1 MRKSLLSFTLMAAW
15 VFAGAVIF
23 AALALTQVPTT
34 LTKEAVTSK
43 EMSLTSY
50 GGGHLYIQTN
60 EDKNAIIHY
69 DRSGNGTLTEVER
82 VATGGAGSGLLS
94 PIYHTKRPNH
104 FEGAGSVILTPDR
117 RFLFITNGGDNTVSS
132 FAVAKEGRLKLLD
145 VKPTG
150 NPTNGG
156 AKSLAYA
163 PSSRTLFVLHTV
175 GPDHLRLMSVD
186 EKGNL
191 TARSEQ
197 YSVNTRDWSN
207 RGPTMAALSPD
218 GKFLIVGTTFD
229 ELPTRKNPDGSVIL
243 WIPRPEGASVTYQT
257 APDALLKSLHVI
269 ASNAP
274 DPDGLVVFPV
284 REDGTLGEAKFQDAK
299 GASPFYI
306 AFLNGRPDT
315 FVIGYAVSDG
325 CAMAT
330 IDANGK
336 IDVGPLMKIDTSR
349 GLPSELCWLAVSPNN
364 RFVYATNFGY
374 SDLSTFRIDG
384 GKLSIAKDPACP
396 RVPGDG
402 TFRAIDGVVSS
413 GPSDSWLSPDGA
425 YLYQIYGNASKLVGY
440 ATQPDGSLKEITNV
454 RIPYNSP
461 EGLAGF

>member
-1 MRKSLLSFTLMAAW
+1 MSGETKSHPEGREFVPLRGFLQVIAVAAI
-15 VFAGAVIF
+15 AAAVVGGTPEI
-23 AALALTQVPTT
+23 AAAQ
-34 LTKEAVTSK
+34 TSK
-43 EMSLTSY
+43 PQARA
-50 GGGHLYIQTN
+50 GHLYIQTN

-69 DRSGNGTLTEVER
+69 DRSANGKLTEVER
-82 VATGGAGSGLLS
+82 VRTGGAGSGLLS
-94 PIYHTKRPNH
+94 PLYHTKRPNH

-132 FAVAKEGRLKLLD
+132 FAVDKEGRLKLLD

-163 PSSRTLFVLHTV
+163 PSSRTLFVVHTF

-191 TARSEQ
+191 TARPEQ
-197 YSVNTRDWSN
+197 YSVNTPDWPN
-207 RGPTMAALSPD
+207 RGPTMAVLSPD
-218 GKFLIVGTTFD
+218 GKFLIVGTALD
-229 ELPTRKNPDGSVIL
+229 ALPTSKNPDGSVIL

-257 APDALLKSLHVI
+257 APDALLESLHVI

-284 REDGTLGEAKFQDAK
+284 REDGSLGQAKFQDAK

-325 CAMAT
+325 CAIAT
-330 IDANGK
+330 IDANGN

-364 RFVYATNFGY
+364 RFVYTTNFGY
-374 SDLSTFRIDG
+374 SYLSSFHIDG
-384 GKLSIAKDPACP
+384 EKLSIAKDPACP
-396 RVPGDG
+396 RVPGD
-402 TFRAIDGVVSS
+402 
-413 GPSDSWLSPDGA
+413 
-425 YLYQIYGNASKLVGY
+425 
-440 ATQPDGSLKEITNV
+440 
-454 RIPYNSP
+454 
-461 EGLAGF
+461 